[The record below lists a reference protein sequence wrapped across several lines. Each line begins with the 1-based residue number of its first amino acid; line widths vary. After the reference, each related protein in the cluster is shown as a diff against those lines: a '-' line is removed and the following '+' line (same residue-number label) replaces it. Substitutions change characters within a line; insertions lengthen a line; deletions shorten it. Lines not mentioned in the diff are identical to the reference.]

1 MYMGLWVASDADADS
16 DSDTA
21 LTGAGS
27 DAFANAVAALG
38 LGERFVED
46 LIQRRGAVVLEAEMA
61 APATVLMYNHG
72 VHFAVDTAE
81 EEKSAVEYYYSR
93 MQQDLVCYLRWLV
106 VETAPEDLADNAAAA
121 DSLGVLGM
129 ALTELP
135 ADRSMNMDTLAAS
148 WFFAS
153 LRHFAANAHNLMM
166 YSKELFHVVGKV
178 AEGLHNYC
186 TGFADDYNYLLE
198 AHSCCSS
205 FPLRLDD

>member
-1 MYMGLWVASDADADS
+1 MYMGLWVASDAGS

-21 LTGAGS
+21 LRGARS
-27 DAFANAVAALG
+27 DAFANVVADLG

-46 LIQRRGAVVLEAEMA
+46 LIQRRGAVALEAEMA
-61 APATVLMYNHG
+61 ALATVLMCNHG
-72 VHFAVDTAE
+72 VHFAVDTA

-106 VETAPEDLADNAAAA
+106 EETAPEDLADNAAAA
-121 DSLGVLGM
+121 DRLGVLGM

-135 ADRSMNMDTLAAS
+135 ADRSMNLDTLAAS

-166 YSKELFHVVGKV
+166 YSKELFHVAGKI
-178 AEGLHNYC
+178 AERLHNYC

-205 FPLRLDD
+205 FLLRLDD